1 MQDEYAMYP
10 KIQQQN
16 SNLHASKQQLPPT
29 SVQYVIQ
36 GGKLP
41 NAFMQQHS
49 YEPSHGAM
57 GMKIKEEP
65 ESPTT
70 RNLPAT
76 PKSNDPPSNQQSEA
90 SDGNEQQ
97 EEDAEDTPEGKTF
110 ILAPTPAQLGKAP
123 LQRRLNRGKFII
135 FSIFLLRF

>member
-1 MQDEYAMYP
+1 MQEEYAMYP
-10 KIQQQN
+10 KMQHQS
-16 SNLHASKQQLPPT
+16 SNVQASKPQHQPA

-36 GGKLP
+36 GKMA
-41 NAFMQQHS
+41 NSFMQHN
-49 YEPSHGAM
+49 YELSHG

-76 PKSNDPPSNQQSEA
+76 PKSNDPPSNHQSEA

-97 EEDAEDTPEGKTF
+97 EEDTDEAAEAKKF

-123 LQRRLNRGKFII
+123 LQRRLNRGNFTL
-135 FSIFLLRF
+135 FNDLF